1 MVSAVIA
8 ALLAGAGVAA
18 QRPDV
23 VVSAAA
29 SLTDVLQ
36 QLARDYEAGGG
47 DRVVLNLAASNTLAR
62 QVAAGARVDLL
73 ISADEARMDSV
84 RAHLVPGTQV
94 ALLSN
99 QLAVAVPD
107 DRPARFASIRE
118 LAGPSFRRIAVG
130 DPAAVPAG
138 VYARAYLARAGLWAE
153 LEPRLLPSSSVRLA
167 LAAVENGAADAAI
180 VYRTDIAAA
189 SRARVA
195 FIVPAADG
203 PVIVYPAAI
212 VRGGRNPEGAAR
224 LLAFLRSEAAMR
236 VFDRAGFRRVPGN
249 QASGQRV
256 R

>member
-8 ALLAGAGVAA
+8 ALLAGAGAGVAA
-18 QRPDV
+18 QRPEV

-36 QLARDYEAGGG
+36 QLAPVYEAGAG

-62 QVAAGARVDLL
+62 PVAAGARVDLF
-73 ISADEARMDSV
+73 ISADEARMESV
-84 RAHLVPGTQV
+84 RGHLVPGTQV

-107 DRPARFASIRE
+107 DRPVELTSIRE

-138 VYARAYLARAGLWAE
+138 VYAKAYLTRAGLWAQ
-153 LEPRLLPSSSVRLA
+153 LAPRLLPSSSVRLA

-189 SRARVA
+189 ARAVEAFVVPASEGPRIVYAAARVR
-195 FIVPAADG
+195 DG
-203 PVIVYPAAI
+203 DA
-212 VRGGRNPEGAAR
+212 PEAAAR
-224 LLAFLRSEAAMR
+224 FLAFLQGAEAAA
-236 VFDRAGFRRVPGN
+236 VFTAAGFVPL
-249 QASGQRV
+249 QAR
-256 R
+256 